1 MLLLQLLQ
9 VFAVAKNML
18 VFTVRVVTVL
28 SLFLSVDGAVIVDA
42 AAAVAADV
50 VAVAAVVVED
60 SVVVVGFSGR
70 QFCNS
75 RITSKSS
82 SEQFLAPFCGLEKK
96 FGGFCNFAKT

>member
-1 MLLLQLLQ
+1 M
-9 VFAVAKNML
+9 
-18 VFTVRVVTVL
+18 
-28 SLFLSVDGAVIVDA
+28 SVDGAVIVDA

-96 FGGFCNFAKT
+96 LAVFAISRKT